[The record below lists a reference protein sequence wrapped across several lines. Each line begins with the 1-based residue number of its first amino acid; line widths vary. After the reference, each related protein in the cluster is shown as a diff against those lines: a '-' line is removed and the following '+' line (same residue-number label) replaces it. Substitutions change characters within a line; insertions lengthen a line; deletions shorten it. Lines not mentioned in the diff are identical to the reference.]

1 MDWNAG
7 KLCSADAFLYFSAD
21 YDRLLRTV
29 ICVMATFFSLFTCIL
44 LVSDWRLSME
54 KWSGTNLKPCIF
66 ISQLAF
72 KNLVSRYFTLR
83 YIITVFYIESF
94 H

>member
-54 KWSGTNLKPCIF
+54 KWSGTNLTILVF
-66 ISQLAF
+66 IYPTCFQEFGKQVS
-72 KNLVSRYFTLR
+72 LVQGVPASIGQGY
-83 YIITVFYIESF
+83 
-94 H
+94 